1 MALRAH
7 AYQRTG
13 GVCAAFVLACL
24 AAACG
29 GNQPAAGPPGGG
41 MPPANVKVVTV
52 QAAPVPDASEFVGTI
67 RSLTSTTIN
76 PQVDGHITRIFV
88 KSGDRVKTG
97 TPLLQIDP
105 ARQQAS
111 VSSQDAA
118 RAAQEANVAFAK
130 QQIARAKEL
139 FAVGAISKQEL
150 EQAETTLNTAEAQLS
165 SLSAMVREQRVTLQY
180 YQVLAPTSGVVGD
193 IPVRVGMR
201 VNPDTVLTTVDQNE
215 NLEVYVNVPIER
227 ALALKRGLPIEILDS
242 TGQTKLAD
250 TTISFISPRVD
261 DQTQSVLVKGLVRGN
276 NPALRTAQFVRA
288 RLLWKM
294 DDGLV
299 IPVVSVIRINGKH
312 FVYVAEQD
320 KEGKTVARQRAV
332 TVGQII
338 KDDYTVLGGLKAK
351 ERVVVS
357 GVQKLGDG
365 APINPEA

>member
-1 MALRAH
+1 MTRRSA
-7 AYQRTG
+7 
-13 GVCAAFVLACL
+13 
-24 AAACG
+24 
-29 GNQPAAGPPGGG
+29 
-41 MPPANVKVVTV
+41 
-52 QAAPVPDASEFVGTI
+52 

-130 QQIARAKEL
+130 QQLARAKEL

-150 EQAETTLNTAEAQLS
+150 EQAETTLNTAGAQLA
-165 SLSAMVREQRVTLQY
+165 SLSAQVREQRVTLQY
-180 YQVLAPTSGVVGD
+180 YQVLSPTSGVVGD

-201 VNPDTVLTTVDQNE
+201 VNPDTLLTTVDQNE

-250 TTISFISPRVD
+250 TTVSFISPRVD
-261 DQTQSVLVKGLVRGN
+261 DQTQSVLVKGLVKGN
-276 NPALRTAQFVRA
+276 NPALRTSQFVRA
-288 RLLWKM
+288 RLLWKT
-294 DDGLV
+294 DEGLV

-320 KEGKTVARQRAV
+320 KDGKTVARQRGV

-338 KDDYTVLGGLKAK
+338 KDDYTVLDGLKAK